1 MSNLFTR
8 FKKLL
13 PDPPLQVGDVVTVG
27 GTTATVEE
35 PGGGRSVARGEA
47 TLGDRVYFQDG
58 VIQGP
63 APDLPIVFVEE

>member
-13 PDPPLQVGDVVTVG
+13 PDPPLQVGDVVAAD

-47 TLGDRVYFQDG
+47 TVGDRVYFQDG

-63 APDLPIVFVEE
+63 APDLPIIFVEE

>member
-8 FKKLL
+8 FKNLL
-13 PDPPLQVGDVVTVG
+13 PNPPLRVGDVVSVS
-27 GTTATVEE
+27 GTKATVEE
-35 PGGGRSVARGEA
+35 PGGGRSAVRGEV

>member
-13 PDPPLQVGDVVTVG
+13 SGPPLLVGDVVAAD

-47 TLGDRVYFQDG
+47 TLGDRVYFQGG

-63 APDLPIVFVEE
+63 APDLPIIFVEE